1 MIMRFLGGRALPETE
16 RRASVRS
23 MTTFVL
29 VHGAWGGSWG
39 FRLVRGPLREAG
51 HEVFTPSLTGIG
63 ERAHLASPQ
72 VNLSTHVLDVVN
84 TILYE
89 DLTDIVLLGF
99 SYGGMVVTGAL
110 EHVADRVSHLVYLDA
125 FVPADGQSLDDL
137 SGAGYRQAAVG
148 PGATWLV
155 EPIARP
161 LRDSEESAWS
171 AARRSPHP
179 VGCFTE
185 PVRLERPLAE
195 YPFTRT
201 YIKATQEP
209 RPVAGARP
217 SAFWTAAD
225 NAKASQDWRYHEV
238 DSDHVIPLNRPD
250 DLAAIL
256 LGLA

>member
-1 MIMRFLGGRALPETE
+1 MA
-16 RRASVRS
+16 
-23 MTTFVL
+23 TFVL

-39 FRLVRGPLREAG
+39 FRLVRRPLREAG

-63 ERAHLASPQ
+63 ERAHLTSPQ

-125 FVPADGQSLDDL
+125 FRPADGQSLDDL
-137 SGAGYRQAAVG
+137 AGGGYRQAAVG
-148 PGATWLV
+148 PGASWLV

-161 LRDSEESAWS
+161 LRDDAESAWS

-185 PVRLERPLAE
+185 PVRLERPLEE

-209 RPVAGARP
+209 RPAAGGRP

-225 NAKASQDWRYHEV
+225 DAKASQVWRYHEV

-250 DLAAIL
+250 DLVAIL
-256 LGLA
+256 LGLT